1 MHDLIIRNGAIID
14 GAGEDRYVGDIAI
27 DVDRITETGQINDYA
42 VKSGEVTFEKGEP
55 TGVRPGTQIRAGK
68 QTMSAGISR
77 RRFTSSLALYSLVT
91 PLLSLLPGRARSA
104 KSDNPTPQGVRT
116 KTSITTRLGAIVGK
130 SENDIQIFLGIPYAK
145 PPVGE
150 RRFRAPEPHGPW
162 SGTLDGTRPG
172 NRAMQ
177 PETPVSPSSAEAPS
191 EDCLVVDIYTPAADG
206 RARPVLFWIHGGG
219 FYIGSGNDHDGSVLA
234 AQGDVVVVTV
244 NYRLGVFGF
253 LDLSKYDDA
262 LAGSASNAFRDQILA
277 LTWVRDNI
285 ADYGGDPNN
294 VTIFGVSAGGSSVN
308 ALLAAPSADG
318 LYHRAIAH
326 SGTAITNA
334 PEPQAPGLSEHLQV
348 DEKELLP
355 RLMQLPAEEL
365 LAVQLHSGVKG
376 GASVDGVVVT
386 RDTYQA
392 IAERGA
398 RGVPYI
404 AGSNRDEGTFMTS
417 FAPEGTTFD
426 PMAAVL
432 GAMPFDLLPV
442 GTEPGEYLAAM
453 QDAYSDDT
461 GKTLYE
467 RVYTEMFRR
476 VAIRTSEAVTAAGSS
491 GWLYRFDLP
500 TSVSDGILGATHGS
514 EVPFTFND
522 YARPETARRAFR
534 HDSKDPVVRQLAERW
549 SNTVLAFARTGDPN
563 GAGLPHWSPYSADRR
578 GVLILDATSRIEQDP
593 DRELRKRWG
602 DA

>member
-1 MHDLIIRNGAIID
+1 MTTVA
-14 GAGEDRYVGDIAI
+14 
-27 DVDRITETGQINDYA
+27 
-42 VKSGEVTFEKGEP
+42 
-55 TGVRPGTQIRAGK
+55 
-68 QTMSAGISR
+68 
-77 RRFTSSLALYSLVT
+77 
-91 PLLSLLPGRARSA
+91 
-104 KSDNPTPQGVRT
+104 
-116 KTSITTRLGAIVGK
+116 TRLGGIAGK

-145 PPVGE
+145 SPVGE
-150 RRFRAPEPHGPW
+150 RRFRAPEAHGPW
-162 SGTLDGTRPG
+162 SGTLDGTTLG

-177 PETPVSPSSAEAPS
+177 PNPGVGPPWAEAQS
-191 EDCLVVDIYTPAADG
+191 EDCLFVNIYTPAADG

-219 FYIGSGNDHDGSVLA
+219 YFIGSGSDHDGTVLA

-262 LAGSASNAFRDQILA
+262 LAGSASNGFRDQILA

-285 ADYGGDPNN
+285 GDYGGDPDN
-294 VTIFGVSAGGSSVN
+294 VTIFGVSAGGASVN

-334 PEPQAPGLSEHLQV
+334 PTPLASGLAAQLEV
-348 DEKELLP
+348 DEGELLS
-355 RLMQLPAEEL
+355 RLEQLPAEEL
-365 LAVQLHSGVKG
+365 LEAQVASGTTVV
-376 GASVDGVVVT
+376 ASVDGVVVT

-404 AGSNRDEGTFMTS
+404 AGSNRDEGTFFTS
-417 FAPEGTTFD
+417 FAPEETTFD
-426 PMAAVL
+426 PMTAVL
-432 GAMPFDLLPV
+432 GAMPFDLLRA
-442 GTEPGEYLAAM
+442 GADPGEYLAAL
-453 QDAYSDDT
+453 QDAYPDDP

-467 RVYTEMFRR
+467 QVYTEMFRR
-476 VAIRTSEAVTAAGSS
+476 AAIRTSEAVTAAGSS

-500 TSVSDGILGATHGS
+500 SSVMDGALGATHGC

-522 YARPETARRAFR
+522 HARPETSRMAFL
-534 HDSKDPVVRQLAERW
+534 HDPKDPVVRQLAEQW

-563 GAGLPHWSPYSADRR
+563 GAGLPLWSPYSSDRR
-578 GVLILDATSRIEQDP
+578 GVLILDAVSRIEQDP